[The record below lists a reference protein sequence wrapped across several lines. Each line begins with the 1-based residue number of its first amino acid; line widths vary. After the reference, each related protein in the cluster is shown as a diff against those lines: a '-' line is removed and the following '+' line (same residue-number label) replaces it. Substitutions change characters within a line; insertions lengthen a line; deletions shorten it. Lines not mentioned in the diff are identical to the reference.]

1 MSIRRPQLPFTPGN
15 RRGWQRLALRWLLLL
30 LLLFGG
36 LSYVVVMPGSS
47 HRGPLE
53 PLSASAGELQGRL
66 QEHVL
71 QLATRIGERSIRR
84 VEGLEAAARYI
95 RGYLERSGYAVAT
108 QPVPVQGLSV
118 SNLETQIQGGALGD
132 EILLVGAHYDSVHGS
147 PGAND
152 NASGVAALLELARMT
167 AARRFARTV
176 RFVAFVNEEPPFFQT
191 STMGSVAYA
200 KRARARGENI
210 VAMLSLETLGY
221 YTREPGSQR
230 YPFPFRYFYPDRG
243 DFIGFVGNLSS
254 RHLVRRAISS
264 FRRNAA
270 FPSEGV
276 AAPAWITGIGW
287 SDHASFWTEGYA
299 AIMITDT
306 APFRY
311 EHYHAATDTPDK
323 LDFGHLAR
331 VVEGLGHVVQDLASD
346 G

>member
-1 MSIRRPQLPFTPGN
+1 MSTRLPQLRLTPVS
-15 RRGWQRLALRWLLLL
+15 RRGWQRLALRWLLI
-30 LLLFGG
+30 LLLFFAG
-36 LSYVVVMPGSS
+36 LSYVVVMPGDS

-53 PLSASAGELQGRL
+53 PLSSPARDLQGRL
-66 QEHVL
+66 QEHVR
-71 QLATRIGERSIRR
+71 QLATRIGERSIWR
-84 VEGLEAAARYI
+84 VEGLEAAADYI
-95 RGYLERSGYAVAT
+95 QGHLERSGYAVAT

-118 SNLETQIQGGALGD
+118 RNLEAQIQGGALAD

-152 NASGVAALLELARMT
+152 NASGVAALLELARMM
-167 AARRFARTV
+167 AARRSARTV

-191 STMGSVAYA
+191 SAMGSRAYA
-200 KRARARGENI
+200 KRARARGENV
-210 VAMLSLETLGY
+210 VAMLSLETMGY

-270 FPSEGV
+270 FPSEGI
-276 AAPAWITGIGW
+276 AAPAWITGVGW

-306 APFRY
+306 ALFRY

-323 LDFGHLAR
+323 LDFACLAR
-331 VVEGLGHVVQDLASD
+331 VVEGLDHVMQDLASD